1 MLVFYWFSILGEFLA
16 TKYSLYMTINVN
28 PNRIGTGSGGVR
40 PSIQRRPQQS
50 EREAQ
55 VPVPKRAHLNIIPA
69 EESLATLIR
78 SAVAALRQGATW
90 DRGTILNL
98 LV

>member
-1 MLVFYWFSILGEFLA
+1 
-16 TKYSLYMTINVN
+16 MTINVN
-28 PNRIGTGSGGVR
+28 PNRINTGSAGIKT
-40 PSIQRRPQQS
+40 SIQRRSQQS

-55 VPVPKRAHLNIIPA
+55 VPVPKRAALNIIPA

-78 SAVAALRQGATW
+78 SAVAALRQGTIW
-90 DRGTILNL
+90 DRGTILNV

>member
-1 MLVFYWFSILGEFLA
+1 
-16 TKYSLYMTINVN
+16 MTINVN
-28 PNRIGTGSGGVR
+28 PNRINTSSAGVKT
-40 PSIQRRPQQS
+40 SIQRRSQQS

-55 VPVPKRAHLNIIPA
+55 VPVPKRAALNIIPA

-78 SAVAALRQGATW
+78 SALAALRQGTYW
-90 DRGTILNL
+90 DRGTILNV